1 MALVSASI
9 PNLING
15 VSQQPPSLRLKTQ
28 ADLQENGLSSVV
40 SGLSK
45 RPPTEHIA
53 SLGNISG
60 ADNAFIHTIRRD
72 ENEFY
77 TLVVTTDNVYVFD
90 KDGSSKTVYGSAAY
104 LSGLTNP
111 SQEVAATTVAD
122 YTFILNKN
130 TTVTKNTTVS
140 SSRPNEALLYVKQGD
155 YRCQYTVRI
164 TKGGSVY
171 TRSIETMSSTQDTTT
186 ATSNAERSIQTDRIA
201 KNLNYFVATESTYYG
216 SVGAGTIPG
225 MSVTRYGNVLY
236 YTSTD
241 GNDFDIEVEDSR
253 GSQHLLAFKNQTADF
268 DDLPPSGPEGF
279 VIGVVGDNDKGQ
291 DDYYVELQIDDNGG
305 QVWKETIKPNIE
317 TELNASTMPHQLVRR
332 TDGDFDFQQ
341 ATYAS
346 RKVGD
351 DDTNPFPSF
360 VDFKLADI
368 FFHRNRLGVL
378 ADENVIF
385 SEAGQFEEFN
395 FFQRTTLTLLD
406 SDPIDVAVSNN
417 KVSLLRHAVPFT
429 ESLLLFSDLTQFRLD
444 ATDLLTPETV
454 SIDVTTQFEASLRA
468 KPVGAGRYVFFGTKR
483 GKYSGVR
490 EYFVD
495 LDTEVDDAAD
505 ITAHVPSYI
514 LGEVKK
520 MEASSNEDM
529 LICLTEDDPTAMYVY
544 RFYWQGNEKLQSSW
558 SRWVM
563 SGDVLN
569 VSFNK
574 SEIFVLVKYDTGV
587 FLERINLSEDDA
599 TEVTSAGH
607 GINLDRR
614 VKLTSGGTTTVPY
627 TSDNIVYVTHTG
639 RLISDT
645 GVSNAL
651 SSGLTVY
658 AGVPYTFR
666 YRFSEQVLKNNNEPM
681 TTGRLQLRNWNV
693 VYSDT
698 GFFQTE
704 VTPTARPTK
713 IAKFTGRLV
722 GASANVLGQVAIE
735 NGTFRFG
742 VNSNA
747 QEVNIELVSDSH
759 LPCSFQSAEWEGFFV
774 LRSRRL

>member
-77 TLVVTTDNVYVFD
+77 TLVITTNNVYVFD
-90 KDGSSKTVYGSAAY
+90 ENGTSKTVYGSAAY

-155 YRCQYTVRI
+155 YRCQFTVRI
-164 TKGGSVY
+164 TKGGTVY
-171 TRSIETMSSTQDTTT
+171 TRSIETMSSTQDSTS

-225 MSVTRYGNVLY
+225 MSVTRYGNVLH

-241 GNDFDIEVEDSR
+241 GTDFDIEVEDSR

-268 DDLPPSGPEGF
+268 DDLPPNGPEGF

-291 DDYYVELQIDDNGG
+291 DDFYVVLQINDNGG
-305 QVWKETIKPNIE
+305 QVWKETVKPNIE

-332 TDGDFDFQQ
+332 TDGNFDFQQ

-360 VDFKLADI
+360 VGFKLADI

-406 SDPIDVAVSNN
+406 SDPIDVAVSR
-417 KVSLLRHAVPFT
+417 VVATLL
-429 ESLLLFSDLTQFRLD
+429 
-444 ATDLLTPETV
+444 
-454 SIDVTTQFEASLRA
+454 
-468 KPVGAGRYVFFGTKR
+468 
-483 GKYSGVR
+483 
-490 EYFVD
+490 
-495 LDTEVDDAAD
+495 
-505 ITAHVPSYI
+505 
-514 LGEVKK
+514 
-520 MEASSNEDM
+520 
-529 LICLTEDDPTAMYVY
+529 
-544 RFYWQGNEKLQSSW
+544 
-558 SRWVM
+558 
-563 SGDVLN
+563 
-569 VSFNK
+569 
-574 SEIFVLVKYDTGV
+574 
-587 FLERINLSEDDA
+587 
-599 TEVTSAGH
+599 
-607 GINLDRR
+607 
-614 VKLTSGGTTTVPY
+614 
-627 TSDNIVYVTHTG
+627 
-639 RLISDT
+639 
-645 GVSNAL
+645 
-651 SSGLTVY
+651 
-658 AGVPYTFR
+658 
-666 YRFSEQVLKNNNEPM
+666 
-681 TTGRLQLRNWNV
+681 
-693 VYSDT
+693 
-698 GFFQTE
+698 
-704 VTPTARPTK
+704 
-713 IAKFTGRLV
+713 
-722 GASANVLGQVAIE
+722 
-735 NGTFRFG
+735 
-742 VNSNA
+742 
-747 QEVNIELVSDSH
+747 
-759 LPCSFQSAEWEGFFV
+759 
-774 LRSRRL
+774 

>member
-28 ADLQENGLSSVV
+28 AELQENGLSSVV
-40 SGLSK
+40 TGLSK
-45 RPPTEHIA
+45 RPPTEFVA
-53 SLGNISG
+53 SLGNING
-60 ADNAFIHTIRRD
+60 ATNAFIHTIRRD

-77 TLVVTTDNVYVFD
+77 TLIVTTDNVYVYD
-90 KDGSSKTVYGSAAY
+90 KDGVAKTVYGSASY
-104 LSGLTNP
+104 LSGLTDP

-130 TTVTKNTTVS
+130 TTVAKDTTVS
-140 SSRPNEALLYVKQGD
+140 SSRPNEALVYVKQGD

-164 TKGGSVY
+164 TKGGTVY

-186 ATSNAERSIQTDRIA
+186 LTSDAERSIQTDRIA
-201 KNLNYFVATESTYYG
+201 RNLNYFSATESTYYG
-216 SVGAGTIPG
+216 SVGAGSIPG
-225 MSVTRYGNVLY
+225 MSVTEYGNVLY
-236 YTSTD
+236 YQSTD

-291 DDYYVELQIDDNGG
+291 DDYYVELQIDANGG

-317 TELNASTMPHQLVRR
+317 TELDVTTMPHQLVRR
-332 TDGDFDFQQ
+332 SDGDFDFQQ
-341 ATYAS
+341 AIYAP
-346 RKVGD
+346 RRVGD

-417 KVSLLRHAVPFT
+417 KVSLLKHAVPFT

-505 ITAHVPSYI
+505 ITAHVPAFV
-514 LGEVKK
+514 LGEIKK

-529 LICLTEDDPTAMYVY
+529 LICLSADDPTGMYVY

-574 SEIFVLVKYDTGV
+574 SEIFVLVKYGTEV

-599 TEVTSAGH
+599 TEVTTAGH

-627 TSDNIVYVTHTG
+627 TADNIVYVTHTG
-639 RLISDT
+639 RLISDS

-681 TTGRLQLRNWNV
+681 TTGRLQIRNWNV

-713 IAKFTGRLV
+713 TSKFTGRLV
-722 GASANVLGQVAIE
+722 GSSANILGQVAIE

-774 LRSRRL
+774 MRSRRL

>member
-1 MALVSASI
+1 MTLVSASI

-40 SGLSK
+40 TGLSK

-77 TLVVTTDNVYVFD
+77 TLIITQNDVKIFD
-90 KDGSSKTVYGSAAY
+90 KDGAERTVTGSAAY
-104 LSGLTNP
+104 LAGLTNP

-122 YTFILNKN
+122 YTFVLNKN
-130 TTVTKNTTVS
+130 TVVAKDAAVS

-155 YRCQYTVRI
+155 YRVQYTVRI
-164 TKGGSVY
+164 TKGGTVY
-171 TRSIETMSSTQDTTT
+171 TRSIETMSSTQDSTA

-201 KNLNYFVATESTYYG
+201 KNLNFFTATESTYYG
-216 SVGAGTIPG
+216 SVGAGSIPG
-225 MSVTRYGNVLY
+225 MTVERFGNVLY
-236 YTSTD
+236 YKSTD
-241 GNDFDIEVEDSR
+241 GNDFSIDVEDSR
-253 GSQHLLAFKNQTADF
+253 GNQHLFAFKNQTADF
-268 DDLPPSGPEGF
+268 DDLPPGGPEGF

-291 DDYYVELQIDDNGG
+291 DDYYVQLQIDDNGG
-305 QVWKETIKPNIE
+305 EVWKETIKPNIE
-317 TELNASTMPHQLVRR
+317 TSLDASTMPHQIIRNA
-332 TDGDFDFQQ
+332 DGSFTFQQ
-341 ATYAS
+341 GTYAT

-351 DDTNPFPSF
+351 DNTNPFPSF
-360 VDFKLADI
+360 VGFPLADI

-444 ATDLLTPETV
+444 AADLLTPETV

-468 KPVGAGRYVFFGTKR
+468 KPVGAGRYVFFGIKR

-505 ITAHVPSYI
+505 ITAHVPSYV
-514 LGEVKK
+514 LGEITK

-529 LICLTEDDPTAMYVY
+529 LICLTADDPNAMYVY
-544 RFYWQGNEKLQSSW
+544 RYYWQGNEKLQSSW
-558 SRWVM
+558 SRWTF
-563 SGDVLN
+563 SGTVLN

-574 SEIFVLVKYDTGV
+574 SEIYVLMKYSDGV
-587 FLERINLSEDDA
+587 YLERINLSEDDA
-599 TEVTSAGH
+599 TEVTTAGH
-607 GINLDRR
+607 GVNLDRR
-614 VKLTSGGTTTVPY
+614 VKLETGGTTSVPY
-627 TSDNIVYVTHTG
+627 SANNMVYVTELG
-639 RLISDT
+639 RLIESS
-645 GVSNAL
+645 GVASAL
-651 SSGLTVY
+651 SSGLVVY

-681 TTGRLQLRNWNV
+681 TIGRLQLRNWNV
-693 VYSDT
+693 VYNNT
-698 GFFQTE
+698 GYFETE
-704 VTPTARPTK
+704 VTPTARPTAK
-713 IAKFTGRLV
+713 AKFTGRLV
-722 GASANVLGQVAIE
+722 GSSNNILGRVAIE
-735 NGTFRFG
+735 TGTFRFG
-742 VNSNA
+742 VNANA
-747 QEVNIELVSDSH
+747 KEVLIELVSDSH

>member
-90 KDGSSKTVYGSAAY
+90 KDGTSKTVYGSAAY

-164 TKGGSVY
+164 TKGGNVY

-201 KNLNYFVATESTYYG
+201 NNLNYFTATETTYYG
-216 SVGAGTIPG
+216 SVGAGSIPG
-225 MSVTRYGNVLY
+225 MSVTQYGNVLY
-236 YTSTD
+236 YQSTD

-268 DDLPPSGPEGF
+268 DDLPPNGPEGF

-332 TDGDFDFQQ
+332 SDGDFDFQQ

-360 VDFKLADI
+360 VGFNLADI

-468 KPVGAGRYVFFGTKR
+468 KPVGAGRYVFFATKR

-529 LICLTEDDPTAMYVY
+529 LICLTANDPTAMYVY
-544 RFYWQGNEKLQSSW
+544 RYYWQGNEKLQSSW

-563 SGDVLN
+563 SGNVLN

-658 AGVPYTFR
+658 AGIPYTFR

-713 IAKFTGRLV
+713 TAKFTGRLV
-722 GASANVLGQVAIE
+722 GSSANILGQVAIE

-742 VNSNA
+742 VNSNS

>member
-77 TLVVTTDNVYVFD
+77 TLVITTNNVYVFD
-90 KDGSSKTVYGSAAY
+90 ENGTSKTVYGSAAY

-155 YRCQYTVRI
+155 YRCQFTVRI
-164 TKGGSVY
+164 TKGGTVY
-171 TRSIETMSSTQDTTT
+171 TRSIETMSSTQDSTS

-225 MSVTRYGNVLY
+225 MSVTRYGNVLH

-241 GNDFDIEVEDSR
+241 GTDFDIEVEDSR

-268 DDLPPSGPEGF
+268 DDLPPNGPEGF

-291 DDYYVELQIDDNGG
+291 DDFYVVLQINDNGG
-305 QVWKETIKPNIE
+305 QVWKETVKPNIE

-332 TDGDFDFQQ
+332 TDGNFDFQQ

-360 VDFKLADI
+360 VGFKLADI

-544 RFYWQGNEKLQSSW
+544 RYYWQGNEKLQSSW

-563 SGDVLN
+563 SGNVLN

-574 SEIFVLVKYDTGV
+574 SEIFVLVKYNTGV

-627 TSDNIVYVTHTG
+627 TASNIVYVTDTG
-639 RLISDT
+639 RLILDT
-645 GVSNAL
+645 GVSAAL

-713 IAKFTGRLV
+713 TAKFTGRLV
-722 GASANVLGQVAIE
+722 GSSANVLGQVAIE

-747 QEVNIELVSDSH
+747 KEVNIELVSDSH

>member
-90 KDGSSKTVYGSAAY
+90 KDGTSKTVYGSAAY

-171 TRSIETMSSTQDTTT
+171 TRSIETMSSTQDSTS

-201 KNLNYFVATESTYYG
+201 KNLNYFTATETTYYG
-216 SVGAGTIPG
+216 SVGAGSIPG
-225 MSVTRYGNVLY
+225 MSVTQYGNVLY
-236 YTSTD
+236 YQSTD

-713 IAKFTGRLV
+713 TAKFTGRLV

>member
-53 SLGNISG
+53 SLGTITG

-77 TLVVTTDNVYVFD
+77 TLVITQNAVKVFD
-90 KDGSSKTVYGSAAY
+90 KDGTERAVTGSAAY
-104 LSGLTNP
+104 LAGLTNP

-130 TTVTKNTTVS
+130 TTVAKNTTVS
-140 SSRPNEALLYVKQGD
+140 SSRPFEALLYVKQGD

-164 TKGGSVY
+164 TKGGTVY
-171 TRSIETMSSTQDTTT
+171 TRSIETMSSTQDSTA

-201 KNLNYFVATESTYYG
+201 KNLNFFVATESTYYG

-225 MSVTRYGNVLY
+225 MTVTQYGNVLY
-236 YTSTD
+236 YQSTD
-241 GNDFDIEVEDSR
+241 GNDFTIDVEDSR
-253 GSQHLLAFKNQTADF
+253 GNQHLLAFKNQTADF
-268 DDLPPSGPEGF
+268 DDLPPGGPEGF
-279 VIGVVGDNDKGQ
+279 VIGIVGDNDKGQ
-291 DDYYVELQIDDNGG
+291 DDYYVQLEIDDNGG
-305 QVWKETIKPNIE
+305 EVWKETIKPNIE
-317 TELNASTMPHQLVRR
+317 TELDASTLPHQLLRNA
-332 TDGDFDFQQ
+332 DGSFTFRE
-341 ATYAS
+341 ASYAS

-360 VDFKLADI
+360 VGFKLADI

-514 LGEVKK
+514 LGEITK

-529 LICLTEDDPTAMYVY
+529 LICLTDQDPNAMYVY
-544 RFYWQGNEKLQSSW
+544 RYYWQGNEKLQSSW
-558 SRWVM
+558 SRWVF
-563 SGDVLN
+563 SGTVLN

-574 SEIFVLVKYDTGV
+574 SEIYVLMKYDDGV

-599 TEVTSAGH
+599 TEVTEAGH
-607 GINLDRR
+607 GVNLDRR
-614 VKLTSGGTTTVPY
+614 VELVTGGTTSVPY
-627 TSDNIVYVTHTG
+627 TADNMVYVTSSG
-639 RLISDT
+639 RIIEASA
-645 GVSNAL
+645 VASAL
-651 SSGLTVY
+651 SSGLVVY

-693 VYSDT
+693 VYNNT
-698 GFFQTE
+698 GYFETE
-704 VTPTARPTK
+704 VTPTARPKTS
-713 IAKFTGRLV
+713 AKFTGRLV
-722 GASANVLGQVAIE
+722 GSAENILGRVAIE

-747 QEVNIELVSDSH
+747 KEVLIDLVSDSH

>member
-90 KDGSSKTVYGSAAY
+90 KDGASKTVYGSAAY

-140 SSRPNEALLYVKQGD
+140 SSRPNEALVYVKQGD

-164 TKGGSVY
+164 YKGGNVY

-201 KNLNYFVATESTYYG
+201 TNLNYFVATESTYYG
-216 SVGAGTIPG
+216 SVGAGSIPG

-291 DDYYVELQIDDNGG
+291 DDYYVELQIDANGG

-332 TDGDFDFQQ
+332 SDGDFDFQE

-395 FFQRTTLTLLD
+395 FFQRTTLALLD

-574 SEIFVLVKYDTGV
+574 SEIFVLVKYGTGV
-587 FLERINLSEDDA
+587 YLERINLSEDDA
-599 TEVTSAGH
+599 TEVTTAGH

-627 TSDNIVYVTHTG
+627 TADNIVYVTHTG

-645 GVSNAL
+645 AVSNAL

-713 IAKFTGRLV
+713 TAKFTGRLV
-722 GASANVLGQVAIE
+722 GSSANILGQVAIE

-742 VNSNA
+742 VNSNS